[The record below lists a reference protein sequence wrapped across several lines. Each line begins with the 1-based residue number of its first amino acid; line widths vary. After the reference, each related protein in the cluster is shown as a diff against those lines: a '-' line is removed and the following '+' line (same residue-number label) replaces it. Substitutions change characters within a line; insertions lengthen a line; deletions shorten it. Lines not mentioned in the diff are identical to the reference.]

1 MSVFQL
7 DDLRVGFASGRTVT
21 DVVHGVSLSV
31 EAGRTLAVVGESG
44 SGKSVSLLA
53 ATGLLPQRARVTGSA
68 RYAGRELVGLPDAR
82 LRSVRGRDIGFVF
95 QEPLTSLHPLKSIG
109 AQVGEAISSHER
121 ISARA
126 LRDRVVELLEEVGIR
141 DAANRLHE
149 PPARFS
155 GGQRQRIGIASAIAL
170 RPGLLIADEPT
181 TALDVTVQ
189 ASILDLLR
197 RLQRDHG
204 TAVVFVSHDLAV
216 VSDFAD
222 DVVVMRGGHV
232 VEHGTLTAVVDE
244 PQHPYTKE
252 LLAAAEHRLPVPP
265 PVGVISETPV
275 AELRGVDVS
284 FASRVRGRTRVRR
297 VLHDIDISVRTGEI
311 LGLVGESGSGKSTIG
326 RTLSGAVRVD
336 GGAVDVAGET
346 INSPGRGRVSLSL
359 EQRARVQTIFQDPLG
374 SLNPRRPVADIL
386 AEPLRVH
393 RRRPE
398 VEIPPAV
405 DDLLDAVRLPRSFAG
420 RYPAQLS
427 GGQRQR
433 VAIARALALDP
444 SVLVADEPVSA
455 LDVTTQRQ
463 IVELLRELRLARGV
477 SILFISHDL
486 GIVAELCDRVVVLSD
501 GRVVESGPT
510 AEVFQH
516 PVDEYTR
523 TLLAAI
529 PGRGLTLPAHA
540 AEVSA

>member
-1 MSVFQL
+1 MSVFEL
-7 DDLRVGFASGRTVT
+7 EELRVGFATGRDVT
-21 DVVHGVSLSV
+21 EVVHGVSLAV
-31 EAGRTLAVVGESG
+31 DKGRTLAVVGESG

-53 ATGLLPQRARVTGSA
+53 AARLLPERARVSGSA
-68 RYAGRELVGLPDAR
+68 RYAGRELVGLPEAR

-109 AQVGEAISSHER
+109 QQVGEAISSHER
-121 ISARA
+121 IGSRA

-141 DAANRLHE
+141 EASSRLHE

-155 GGQRQRIGIASAIAL
+155 GGQRQRIGIASAIAM

-197 RLQRDHG
+197 TLQREHG
-204 TAVVFVSHDLAV
+204 TAIVFVSHDLAV

-232 VEHGTLTAVVDE
+232 IEQGPLTRVVDD
-244 PQHPYTKE
+244 PQHPYTAE

-265 PVGVISETPV
+265 PDGVISETPL
-275 AELRGVDVS
+275 AELRGVRKT
-284 FASRVRGRTRVRR
+284 FTARVRGRSRART
-297 VLHDIDISVRTGEI
+297 VLHDIDIRVRTGEI

-326 RTLSGAVRVD
+326 RTLSGAIRIEAGEVRVS
-336 GGAVDVAGET
+336 GAVVNA
-346 INSPGRGRVSLSL
+346 PGRGRVRLTP
-359 EQRARVQTIFQDPLG
+359 EQRVRVQTIFQDPFG
-374 SLNPRRPVADIL
+374 SLNPRRPIADIL

-393 RRRPE
+393 RRRSE
-398 VEIPPAV
+398 RDIPAAV
-405 DDLLDAVRLPRSFAG
+405 ADLLDAVRLPRSFAG

-444 SVLVADEPVSA
+444 ALLIADEPVSA

-463 IVELLRELRLARGV
+463 IVELLQDLRLSRGI

-486 GIVAELCDRVVVLSD
+486 GIVAELCDRVVVLSE

-510 AEVFQH
+510 ADVFRN
-516 PVDEYTR
+516 P
-523 TLLAAI
+523 
-529 PGRGLTLPAHA
+529 A
-540 AEVSA
+540 AE